1 VETLIYGLKI
11 TVLGL
16 ATVFVGLLILILI
29 VNLISRFVNGNSFKN
44 SRLGEKKTVQMVEVE
59 TADTNPQYMDTK
71 PQDVLENDELICV
84 ITAAVAASLDRSTHN
99 LVVRSIRRVDNI
111 SPIWNRTGRQEQIWT
126 KL

>member
-1 VETLIYGLKI
+1 METLLYGLKI
-11 TVLGL
+11 TVLGIG
-16 ATVFVGLLILILI
+16 TVFIGLLILIVI
-29 VNLISRFVNGNSFKN
+29 VNIISRFVNGNSPKN

-59 TADTNPQYMDTK
+59 TADTNPQDMDTK

>member
-1 VETLIYGLKI
+1 METLLYGLKI
-11 TVLGL
+11 TVLGIG
-16 ATVFVGLLILILI
+16 TVFIGLLILIVI
-29 VNLISRFVNGNSFKN
+29 VNIISRFVNGNSPKN
-44 SRLGEKKTVQMVEVE
+44 SRLGEKKTVQTVEVE
-59 TADTNPQYMDTK
+59 TSDTKPQDMDTK